1 MNRGRGREDGTGYRP
16 VQTTTS
22 CVLTRFRLRSPM
34 SLFRLYRA
42 YRRVKQESR
51 GLSGLLVSAFL
62 IEDLRTCYT
71 LSIWRDANA
80 ILLFNSKVRAHVAAA
95 NRSFHEIEVDERGPQ
110 MWSAQFQL
118 CAVSPHNLRWD
129 GIGNI
134 AEQADIEVD
143 RRGDTRGT
151 NACP

>member
-1 MNRGRGREDGTGYRP
+1 MNRGGGREDGTGYTP

-22 CVLTRFRLRSPM
+22 CVLTRFRLRSAL

-42 YRRVKQESR
+42 YRRVKQESQ
-51 GLSGLLVSAFL
+51 GLSGLVVSAFL

-80 ILLFNSKVRAHVAAA
+80 ILLFNSKVRAHVDAA
-95 NRSFHEIEVDERGPQ
+95 NRSFHEVEVDASGPQ

-129 GIGNI
+129 GIDTV
-134 AEQADIEVD
+134 AEPVDVEVD
-143 RRGDTRGT
+143 LRADNRGT
-151 NACP
+151 KACP

>member
-1 MNRGRGREDGTGYRP
+1 MNRRHDREDGTGYRP
-16 VQTTTS
+16 VQATTS

-34 SLFRLYRA
+34 SLLRLYRA

-51 GLSGLLVSAFL
+51 ELSGLVVSAFL

-71 LSIWRDANA
+71 LSIWRDASA
-80 ILLFNSKVRAHVAAA
+80 ILLFNSKVRSHVAAA
-95 NRSFHEIEVDERGPQ
+95 NRSFHEVEVDERGPQ

-129 GIGNI
+129 GIGSI
-134 AEQADIEVD
+134 AEPGDIEVD
-143 RRGDTRGT
+143 ICGETPDT
-151 NACP
+151 NVCP